1 MRVVVKLF
9 GALIDNRSKVQE
21 LEVPNGT
28 RVLELLDI
36 LGIKPQEVAITSV
49 NLTVTRNNEVLQDND
64 CVSFLS
70 PLGGG

>member
-9 GALIDNRSKVQE
+9 GMFIDKRSKVRE
-21 LEVPNGT
+21 LDVPNGT

-36 LGIKPQEVAITSV
+36 LEIRSQEVTITCV
-49 NLTVTRNNEVLQDND
+49 NGTVARSNHLLQDND
-64 CVSFLS
+64 CVSFLP